1 MQILFEYF
9 YGCIYLYLNKLSA
22 PGAVATQGKLSAW
35 GIPQKFT
42 GLSHHWNPITR
53 CQGYGQIRDQ
63 WLYPLLGKS
72 FVVFIYKF
80 RRSNLSWN
88 FQSLLLIIEEIKSIK

>member
-22 PGAVATQGKLSAW
+22 PSAVATQGKLSAW
-35 GIPQKFT
+35 GIPQKFM
-42 GLSHHWNPITR
+42 GLSHHWNLISGYR
-53 CQGYGQIRDQ
+53 GYGQIRDI

-72 FVVFIYKF
+72 FVVFIDK
-80 RRSNLSWN
+80 LCWN
-88 FQSLLLIIEEIKSIK
+88 FQSLLIIEEIESIK